1 MQSSTIGGGRLA
13 TCSAIT
19 SKGTP
24 CRNAPTT
31 GSSYCPAHAPERAEA
46 RRRSASIAGRSKPAT
61 EVHEV
66 KRQLRKLA
74 NDVLSGAVNT
84 SKGSVLSQ
92 ILRVW
97 LKAAEV
103 EIRERETAAKERE
116 FTEIRLPEFSQLQSE
131 VAELRELLDQQNSS
145 KRSASTWAG

>member
-1 MQSSTIGGGRLA
+1 
-13 TCSAIT
+13 
-19 SKGTP
+19 
-24 CRNAPTT
+24 
-31 GSSYCPAHAPERAEA
+31 
-46 RRRSASIAGRSKPAT
+46 
-61 EVHEV
+61 
-66 KRQLRKLA
+66 
-74 NDVLSGAVNT
+74 LSGAVNT